1 MHIELTFFKFT
12 SLWKDM
18 LKLYNKNNSKICKLG
33 ILKKLIKIFYI
44 LKCIKYNFYEDIKN
58 NYLPLIQNYSSNRK

>member
-1 MHIELTFFKFT
+1 
-12 SLWKDM
+12 M

-33 ILKKLIKIFYI
+33 ILNKLIKIFYI